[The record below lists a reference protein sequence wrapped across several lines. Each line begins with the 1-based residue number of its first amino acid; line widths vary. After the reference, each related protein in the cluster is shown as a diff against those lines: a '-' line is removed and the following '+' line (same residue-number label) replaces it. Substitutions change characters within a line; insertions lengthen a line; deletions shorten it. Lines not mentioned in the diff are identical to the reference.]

1 MRRDLNWTTKRADG
15 SKYEVRVVYFGKKFE
30 FQFREKTG
38 RTTTVGKSGRKEEG
52 LNLWDHKRAPERADL
67 EELVAIM
74 ERYHPRHRATD
85 EELAES
91 RRMLAD
97 FDRRNA

>member
-15 SKYEVRVVYFGKKFE
+15 SKYEVRVIYFGKKFA
-30 FQFREKTG
+30 FHFREKTG
-38 RTTTVGKSGRKEEG
+38 PVHTVGKSGKPDKG
-52 LNLWDHKRAPERADL
+52 LDLWDHKTPPAREDL

-85 EELAES
+85 EELREA
-91 RRMLAD
+91 RRMLAEH
-97 FDRRNA
+97 DRRAA